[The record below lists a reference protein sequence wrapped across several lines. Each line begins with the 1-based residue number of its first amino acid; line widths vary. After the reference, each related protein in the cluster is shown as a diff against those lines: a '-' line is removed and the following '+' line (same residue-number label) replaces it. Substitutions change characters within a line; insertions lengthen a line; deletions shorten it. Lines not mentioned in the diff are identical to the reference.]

1 MYILPVN
8 NFNAQT
14 AVINRKK
21 NELHSQPNEIQF
33 RGGTKIADLVEN
45 RVSNNM
51 ERLNRIATTYLD
63 VLESVAAKLKDKG
76 VIFVRAYC
84 EQNPVK
90 SPKSY
95 TSKIVRSGS
104 FKVPDAI
111 RATLYITNPYDL
123 SVLNDELLPELKKR
137 GYVISDTEMT
147 VKDLKKRG
155 YIPEPNESDDKEKII
170 PDLDIRLAD
179 VVEQI
184 SKLNPEYRYAISKPQ
199 KSGYEDI
206 QMRLVRSFEK
216 RKHPLQHELL
226 ILFGPN
232 YAEAKHL
239 ESEKVYGILRKFDE
253 LNVKVKANEENPDAK
268 LIYRY
273 IDLIEKMMRG
283 KISQK
288 LYENAK
294 NKDMFNIEEQ
304 IPITFLKTDLA
315 QFEHYFKVLKSKIS
329 SYYRSEKLANQN
341 NPEMLKQLSR
351 EQRAD
356 QARVNIIYDKLSETL
371 AYFSKKQKE
380 KPQT

>member
-1 MYILPVN
+1 
-8 NFNAQT
+8 
-14 AVINRKK
+14 
-21 NELHSQPNEIQF
+21 
-33 RGGTKIADLVEN
+33 
-45 RVSNNM
+45 
-51 ERLNRIATTYLD
+51 
-63 VLESVAAKLKDKG
+63 
-76 VIFVRAYC
+76 
-84 EQNPVK
+84 
-90 SPKSY
+90 
-95 TSKIVRSGS
+95 
-104 FKVPDAI
+104 
-111 RATLYITNPYDL
+111 
-123 SVLNDELLPELKKR
+123 
-137 GYVISDTEMT
+137 MT